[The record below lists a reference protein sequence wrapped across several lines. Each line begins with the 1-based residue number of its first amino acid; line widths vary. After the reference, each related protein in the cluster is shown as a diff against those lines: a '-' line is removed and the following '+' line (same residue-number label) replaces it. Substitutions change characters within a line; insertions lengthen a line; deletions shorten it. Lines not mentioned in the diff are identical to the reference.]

1 MLPRLTEEEPVVV
14 PVYATK
20 PPFPFADEYADIF
33 ITSPSCNFVPDNVIF
48 IYPDLLKSES
58 NL

>member
-20 PPFPFADEYADIF
+20 PPLPALDEDADIL